1 MFCGRLS
8 ISLDISEESGA
19 GVALRL
25 WTVVRGAFGLGGTVP
40 YFSRLHR

>member
-1 MFCGRLS
+1 MFCERLS
-8 ISLDISEESGA
+8 ISLDIGVESGA

-40 YFSRLHR
+40 YSSQIRK